1 MKPSEWWFKMTATLV
16 VLSVALWLGGG
27 ILGDPRFR
35 IIVTGLLGTAG
46 VALTIGVICAIWDK

>member
-1 MKPSEWWFKMTATLV
+1 MTATLV